1 MSDNFENHRL
11 RTMMWIVNTLD
22 RHPEGLSLKELN
34 KLWLSNI
41 DLSRGIELGRRT
53 FTNYK
58 QAIFDLFEVLIE
70 CDMRDRFRYK
80 IVVRD
85 DQSKINQW
93 LLRSFTINE
102 AVSANKSLSNRI
114 VLEDIPSGTEFLEP
128 LLDALRTNC
137 KVTFSYRRFEESAPH
152 KVKGADP
159 YCLKIYHQRWYLLV
173 KEYRTLLVS
182 HEKVEEM
189 HIYALDRMSDLELLP
204 ESFEMDPL
212 FDAQEYFK
220 YAFGTRVEKGNPPC
234 KVKLKVASGQANYLR
249 TLPLHHSQRE
259 TERNSEYSIFE
270 LDVALT
276 IELYLQILH
285 YGSRIEVLEPDDLY
299 MIIRNEVINMALLY
313 EIIEPLTEE
322 EREAALKD
330 IEDNPEEYNRK
341 YPRDLYQ
348 GMFGN

>member
-34 KLWLSNI
+34 MLWLSNI

-70 CDMRDRFRYK
+70 CDMR
-80 IVVRD
+80 
-85 DQSKINQW
+85 
-93 LLRSFTINE
+93 
-102 AVSANKSLSNRI
+102 VSANKSLSNRI

-137 KVTFSYRRFEESAPH
+137 KVTFAYRRFEEYAPH

-173 KEYRTLLVS
+173 KEYRTLLGT
-182 HEKVEEM
+182 HEKVAEM
-189 HIYALDRMSDLELLP
+189 HIYALDRMTDLELLP
-204 ESFEMDPL
+204 ESFEIDPL

-220 YAFGTRVEKGNPPC
+220 YAFGTRVEKDNPPC
-234 KVKLKVASGQANYLR
+234 KVKLKVAAGQANYLR

-259 TERNSEYSIFE
+259 TERNQEFSIFE

-285 YGSRIEVLEPDDLY
+285 YGSRIEVLEPEDLY
-299 MIIRNEVINMALLY
+299 LIIRNEVINMAFLY
-313 EIIEPLTEE
+313 GIIDPLTEE
-322 EREAALKD
+322 EQEELQKK
-330 IEDNPEEYNRK
+330 IEDDPEEYNRK
-341 YPRDLYQ
+341 YPQDLYR